1 MPQSHV
7 VRAPVASLLL
17 TCALFSSAQSFIVG
31 NARAA
36 SVSEVQSMLKTR
48 APAAL
53 AAAEALVKAE
63 PKSGEAWIALTQ
75 ARIYAKKYEKAVDA
89 GKTATGLAPKNAQA
103 HYWLGYALGNR
114 IGEVGMIG
122 KLPLTLDLRDAFEQ
136 AVKLDPSLTDAHT
149 ALIEF
154 YLQAPSGM
162 GGGIDKAKA
171 QAAAIAKYDR
181 AASFSA
187 QIRIAMHE
195 KKVAQAVNYAQAAV
209 ALKPDDAG
217 MRQQLIV
224 LYQLAKRWPDAYAAV
239 KKWIAEAP
247 SSNNAHYQLGR
258 LAAESGQYLSEG
270 EAALRA
276 YLKMPRDAQDPQPK
290 NAHYRLGQV
299 LAKAGRKDDARIAF
313 RAALKL
319 DPKMKE
325 AKEALAVL

>member
-1 MPQSHV
+1 MSQPPIA
-7 VRAPVASLLL
+7 RGPLASLLL
-17 TCALFSSAQSFIVG
+17 MCALFSSAQCFIVG
-31 NARAA
+31 DVRAA

-63 PKSGEAWIALTQ
+63 PKNGEAWIALTQ

-89 GKTATGLAPKNAQA
+89 GETATGLAPKNAQA
-103 HYWLGYALGNR
+103 HYWLGNALGSR

-122 KLPLTLDLRDAFEQ
+122 KMSIAPDLRDAFEQ
-136 AVKLDPSLTDAHT
+136 AVKLDPSLTDART
-149 ALIEF
+149 SLIEF
-154 YLQAPSGM
+154 YLQAPGAI

-181 AASFSA
+181 IAGLRAKT
-187 QIRIAMHE
+187 RIAMHE
-195 KKVAQAVNYAQAAV
+195 KNWTQAIKYGEAAF
-209 ALKPDDAG
+209 ALKPDDTA

-224 LYQLAKRWPDAYAAV
+224 LYQEAKRWPDAYTAV
-239 KKWIAEAP
+239 KKWIAESP
-247 SSNNAHYQLGR
+247 TSNNAQYQLGR
-258 LAAESGQYLSEG
+258 LAAESGQYLPEG

-299 LAKAGRKDDARIAF
+299 LAKAGRKADARVAF
-313 RAALKL
+313 QAALKL

-325 AKEALAVL
+325 AKDALAAL